1 MIARHSQL
9 AAAPET
15 VPEAPPAAPDTRP
28 EPTPAPPERKPDLD
42 PFNPDWPA
50 GRPEPQPKA

>member
-1 MIARHSQL
+1 MTAINFQFA
-9 AAAPET
+9 T
-15 VPEAPPAAPDTRP
+15 PEAPPQEPETRP
-28 EPTPAPPERKPDLD
+28 EAPPAPPERKPNLD

>member
-1 MIARHSQL
+1 MNRNYFQL
-9 AAAPET
+9 AAAPEAPPQEPET
-15 VPEAPPAAPDTRP
+15 RPEAP
-28 EPTPAPPERKPDLD
+28 PAPPERKPNLD